1 MSSNSNT
8 DHSTGDNRSKSEKQ
22 TDLRNALRETESH
35 GMPPLRG
42 PAGFP
47 VNPRP
52 FSHGGNANLDRLNL
66 KEPVD
71 LEGPKDEQ

>member
-47 VNPRP
+47 VKY
-52 FSHGGNANLDRLNL
+52 AL
-66 KEPVD
+66 KIF
-71 LEGPKDEQ
+71 